1 MAAGLFLL
9 CLSSRKNRRA
19 VKMAKI
25 LIIEDEPE
33 QIKLITMR
41 LEANGFNVVSASTAR
56 EGLQTV
62 SQERPDL
69 ILLDILLPD
78 INGLE
83 VAETLKIDAA
93 TQSIPI
99 IAITAV
105 GTPDIEQ
112 KCRDVGISDFL
123 RKPYES
129 SDLITKIKVQL
140 ER

>member
-1 MAAGLFLL
+1 
-9 CLSSRKNRRA
+9 
-19 VKMAKI
+19 MAKI